1 MLASQVLL
9 RGRSAWKG
17 PYFTAFPNISQA
29 LKNNAPVTTTARSCT
44 VLPHFV
50 GMRFLVHNGK
60 QYVPLAITTDMVGH
74 KLGEFANTRVVK
86 SMGPR
91 NFARRSRK

>member
-1 MLASQVLL
+1 
-9 RGRSAWKG
+9 
-17 PYFTAFPNISQA
+17 
-29 LKNNAPVTTTARSCT
+29 
-44 VLPHFV
+44 
-50 GMRFLVHNGK
+50 MRFLVHNGK